1 MQQLIK
7 IYNVYSYS
15 ELSDKAK
22 EKAKEDYLNNYLRS
36 EELANLYMEDLKNI
50 FPNSDLNIQWSLN
63 GCQGD
68 GVNIYGNLNINDI
81 FNLPNVTDMK
91 WIGDELTEKE
101 IRTMKFYMSEYQ
113 EDTILPMNR
122 RYYYCYIN
130 HIDFSA
136 DFYSALEDIGIRNI
150 NSNVLCKIEGIIR
163 KVIKELC
170 NRYERIGEDYL
181 YNISDEEMEET
192 SEANDWKYF
201 KDGSFFIDIDLTAE
215 DSILIEALKDRK
227 GA

>member
-15 ELSDKAK
+15 ELSDEAK
-22 EKAKEDYLNNYLRS
+22 EKAKEDYLNDYCRS
-36 EELANLYMEDLKNI
+36 EALTNIYMEDLKNI
-50 FPNSDLNIQWSLN
+50 FPNSDLKIQWSLN

-81 FNLPNVTDMK
+81 FTLPNVTDMK

-101 IRTMKFYMSEYQ
+101 NRTMKFYMSEHQ

-136 DFYSALEDIGIRNI
+136 DFYSALENIGIRNI

-170 NRYERIGEDYL
+170 NQYERMGEDYL

-201 KDGSFFIDIDLTAE
+201 KDGSFFIDIAPTAE

>member
-15 ELSDKAK
+15 ELSDEAK
-22 EKAKEDYLNNYLRS
+22 EKAKEDYLNDYCRS
-36 EELANLYMEDLKNI
+36 EALTNIYMEDLKNI
-50 FPNSDLNIQWSLN
+50 FPNSDLKIQWSLN

-101 IRTMKFYMSEYQ
+101 IRTIKFYMSEYQ

-122 RYYYCYIN
+122 RYYYCYACYIN
-130 HIDFSA
+130 FVD
-136 DFYSALEDIGIRNI
+136 DFYYNLENIGVRNI
-150 NSNVLCKIEGIIR
+150 NEDVLYKAEHL
-163 KVIKELC
+163 IKRVMVHLC
-170 NRYERIGEDYL
+170 NRYERMGEDYL

-201 KDGSFFIDIDLTAE
+201 KDGSFFANIDLVAE
-215 DSILIEALKDRK
+215 NIILMDVIKNRK

>member
-15 ELSDKAK
+15 ELSDEAK
-22 EKAKEDYLNNYLRS
+22 EKAKEDYLNDYCRS
-36 EELANLYMEDLKNI
+36 EALTNIYMEDLKNI
-50 FPNSDLNIQWSLN
+50 FPNSDLKIQWSLN

-113 EDTILPMNR
+113 EDIILPMNR
-122 RYYYCYIN
+122 RYCYCYIN

-136 DFYSALEDIGIRNI
+136 DFYSALENIGIRNI

-163 KVIKELC
+163 KVTKELC
-170 NRYERIGEDYL
+170 NRYEIIGEDYL

-201 KDGSFFIDIDLTAE
+201 KDGSFFIDIDPTAE

>member
-1 MQQLIK
+1 MQHLIK

-15 ELSDKAK
+15 ELSDEAK
-22 EKAKEDYLNNYLRS
+22 EKAKEDYLNDYCRS
-36 EELANLYMEDLKNI
+36 EALTDIYMEDLKNI
-50 FPNSDLNIQWSLN
+50 FPNSDLKIQWSLN
-63 GCQGD
+63 GCQSD

-113 EDTILPMNR
+113 EDIILPMNR
-122 RYYYCYIN
+122 RYCYCYIN
-130 HIDFSA
+130 HIDFLA
-136 DFYSALEDIGIRNI
+136 DFYSALENIGIRNI

-163 KVIKELC
+163 KIIKELC

-201 KDGSFFIDIDLTAE
+201 KDGSFFANIDLVAKNI
-215 DSILIEALKDRK
+215 ILMDVIKNRK

>member
-15 ELSDKAK
+15 ELSDEAK
-22 EKAKEDYLNNYLRS
+22 EKAKKDYLNDYCRS
-36 EELANLYMEDLKNI
+36 EALTNLYMEDLKNI
-50 FPNSDLNIQWSLN
+50 FPNSDLKIQWSLN

-68 GVNIYGNLNINDI
+68 GVNIYGDLNINDV

-101 IRTMKFYMSEYQ
+101 IRTMKFYMNEYQ

-122 RYYYCYIN
+122 NYYYCCANYIN
-130 HIDFSA
+130 LTDN
-136 DFYSALEDIGIRNI
+136 FYSALENSGIRNI
-150 NSNVLCKIEGIIR
+150 NEDVLCKIEGIIR

-170 NRYERIGEDYL
+170 NRYDIMGEDYL

-201 KDGSFFIDIDLTAE
+201 KDGSFFVDVDSVAE
-215 DSILIEALKDRK
+215 ESILIKTLKDRR
-227 GA
+227 GV

>member
-15 ELSDKAK
+15 ELSDEAK
-22 EKAKEDYLNNYLRS
+22 KKAKEDYLNDYCRS
-36 EELANLYMEDLKNI
+36 EALTNIYMEDLKNI
-50 FPNSDLNIQWSLN
+50 FPNSDLKIQWSLN

-68 GVNIYGNLNINDI
+68 GINIYGNLNINDI

-170 NRYERIGEDYL
+170 NRYEI
-181 YNISDEEMEET
+181 I
-192 SEANDWKYF
+192 
-201 KDGSFFIDIDLTAE
+201 
-215 DSILIEALKDRK
+215 
-227 GA
+227 

>member
-15 ELSDKAK
+15 ELSDEAK
-22 EKAKEDYLNNYLRS
+22 EKVKEDYLNDYCRS
-36 EELANLYMEDLKNI
+36 EALTDIYMEDLKNI
-50 FPNSDLNIQWSLN
+50 FPNSDLKIQWSLN

-81 FNLPNVTDMK
+81 FNLPNVIDIK
-91 WIGDELTEKE
+91 WIRDELTEKE

-122 RYYYCYIN
+122 GYYYCYIN
-130 HIDFSA
+130 YIDFSA
-136 DFYSALEDIGIRNI
+136 DFYSALENIGIRNI

-170 NRYERIGEDYL
+170 NQYERMGKDYL

>member
-15 ELSDKAK
+15 ELSDEAK
-22 EKAKEDYLNNYLRS
+22 EKAKEDYLNDHCRS
-36 EELANLYMEDLKNI
+36 EALTNLYMEDLKNI
-50 FPNSDLNIQWSLN
+50 FPNSDLKIQWSLN

-68 GVNIYGNLNINDI
+68 GVNIYGDLNINDV
-81 FNLPNVTDMK
+81 FNLTYVTDMK
-91 WIGDELTEKE
+91 WIKNELTEKE

-113 EDTILPMNR
+113 EDISLPMNR
-122 RYYYCYIN
+122 RYYYCSIN

-170 NRYERIGEDYL
+170 NRYEIIGEDYL

-192 SEANDWKYF
+192 SEANDWKYL
-201 KDGSFFIDIDLTAE
+201 KDGSFFENIDLVAE
-215 DSILIEALKDRK
+215 NIILMDVIKNRK

>member
-7 IYNVYSYS
+7 IYNLYSYS
-15 ELSDKAK
+15 ELSDEAK
-22 EKAKEDYLNNYLRS
+22 EKAKEDYLNDYCRS
-36 EELANLYMEDLKNI
+36 EALTNIYMEDLKNI
-50 FPNSDLNIQWSLN
+50 FPNSDLKIQWSLN
-63 GCQGD
+63 GCQGN

-101 IRTMKFYMSEYQ
+101 IRTIKFYMSEYQ

-163 KVIKELC
+163 KVIKEFC
-170 NRYERIGEDYL
+170 SQYERMGEDYL

-201 KDGSFFIDIDLTAE
+201 KDGSFFIDVDPIAE

>member
-1 MQQLIK
+1 MQQMIR

-15 ELSDKAK
+15 ELSNKAK
-22 EKAKEDYLNNYLRS
+22 EKVKEDYLNNPFRIK
-36 EELANLYMEDLKNI
+36 ELTDIYTDDLKNI
-50 FPNSDLNIQWSLN
+50 FPNSDLKIQWSLN

-68 GVNIYGNLNINDI
+68 GVNIYGNLNINDV

-101 IRTMKFYMSEYQ
+101 IRTMKFYMNEYQ

-122 RYYYCYIN
+122 NYYYCCANYIN
-130 HIDFSA
+130 FSS
-136 DFYSALEDIGIRNI
+136 DFYSALENSGIRNI
-150 NSNVLCKIEGIIR
+150 NSNVLCKIEGIIK

-170 NRYERIGEDYL
+170 NRYERMGEDYL

-192 SEANDWKYF
+192 SEENEWKYL
-201 KDGSFFIDIDLTAE
+201 KDGSFFANIDPTAE
-215 DSILIEALKDRK
+215 DAILIETLKDRR

>member
-15 ELSDKAK
+15 ELSDEAK
-22 EKAKEDYLNNYLRS
+22 EKAKEDYLNDYCRS
-36 EELANLYMEDLKNI
+36 EALTNIYMEDLKNI
-50 FPNSDLNIQWSLN
+50 FPNSDLKIQWSLN

-113 EDTILPMNR
+113 EDIILPMNR
-122 RYYYCYIN
+122 RYCYCYIN

-136 DFYSALEDIGIRNI
+136 DFYSALENIGIRNI

-201 KDGSFFIDIDLTAE
+201 KDGSFFIDIDTTAE
-215 DSILIEALKDRK
+215 NSILIEALKDRE

>member
-1 MQQLIK
+1 MQHLIK

-15 ELSDKAK
+15 ELSDEAK
-22 EKAKEDYLNNYLRS
+22 EKAKEDYLNDYCRS
-36 EELANLYMEDLKNI
+36 EALTDIYMEDLKNI
-50 FPNSDLNIQWSLN
+50 FPNSDLKIQWSLN
-63 GCQGD
+63 GCQGN

-136 DFYSALEDIGIRNI
+136 DFYSALENIGIRNI

-201 KDGSFFIDIDLTAE
+201 KDGSFFIDVDLVAE
-215 DSILIEALKDRK
+215 NAILMEVIKNRK
-227 GA
+227 GV

>member
-22 EKAKEDYLNNYLRS
+22 EKAKEDYLNGYRRPESLTNI
-36 EELANLYMEDLKNI
+36 YMEDLKNI
-50 FPNSDLNIQWSLN
+50 FPNSDLKIQWSLN

-113 EDTILPMNR
+113 EDTTLPMNR

-136 DFYSALEDIGIRNI
+136 VFYSALENIGIRNI

-192 SEANDWKYF
+192 SEANEWKYF
-201 KDGSFFIDIDLTAE
+201 KDGSFFIDVDLVAE
-215 DSILIEALKDRK
+215 NAILMEVIKNRK
-227 GA
+227 GV

>member
-7 IYNVYSYS
+7 IYNVYSYL
-15 ELSDKAK
+15 ELSDEAK
-22 EKAKEDYLNNYLRS
+22 EKAKEDYLNDYCRS
-36 EELANLYMEDLKNI
+36 EALTDIYMEDLKNI
-50 FPNSDLNIQWSLN
+50 FPNSDLKIQWSLN

-91 WIGDELTEKE
+91 WIRDELTEKE

-130 HIDFSA
+130 YIDFSA

-201 KDGSFFIDIDLTAE
+201 KDGSFFIDIDPTAE

>member
-15 ELSDKAK
+15 ELSDEAK
-22 EKAKEDYLNNYLRS
+22 EKAKEDYLNDYCRS
-36 EELANLYMEDLKNI
+36 EALTNIYMEDLKNI
-50 FPNSDLNIQWSLN
+50 FPNSDLKIQWSLN

-113 EDTILPMNR
+113 EDIILPMNR
-122 RYYYCYIN
+122 RYCYCYIN
-130 HIDFSA
+130 HIDFQLIFILHWRILVFVILIPMCFA
-136 DFYSALEDIGIRNI
+136 KLKALLEKLLKNFAIDM
-150 NSNVLCKIEGIIR
+150 
-163 KVIKELC
+163 KEL
-170 NRYERIGEDYL
+170 EKIIFTIYL
-181 YNISDEEMEET
+181 TKKWKKQVKQMTGNILKMEV
-192 SEANDWKYF
+192 S
-201 KDGSFFIDIDLTAE
+201 LQ
-215 DSILIEALKDRK
+215 ILIWLQKILF
-227 GA
+227 